1 MCTECVTCKQS
12 KVRNKSVHRVSKHIK
27 KIFKRLQSFI
37 SMFYMFCPRLKV
49 LIVVTEKMI
58 NSTRG
63 KRVFWK
69 ATNTSRRTAK
79 WAATTLRATSVLGH
93 KVRLTPSIDVAISR
107 VCAVMRGF
115 AISVLYGSNLC
126 QIYRVDSGH
135 TVSLLARS
143 SQHYLVVASVFFE
156 VQLARTRSQSD
167 SCIHGRGFKSA
178 NERAD
183 HRQKHQKPRR
193 QSSVCAASGQ
203 TVIQDTIWCFF
214 FF

>member
-1 MCTECVTCKQS
+1 M
-12 KVRNKSVHRVSKHIK
+12 
-27 KIFKRLQSFI
+27 
-37 SMFYMFCPRLKV
+37 
-49 LIVVTEKMI
+49 
-58 NSTRG
+58 
-63 KRVFWK
+63 
-69 ATNTSRRTAK
+69 
-79 WAATTLRATSVLGH
+79 LGH
-93 KVRLTPSIDVAISR
+93 KVRLTPTIDVAISR

-214 FF
+214 FFLNAYSYFYVFSHEGSMSPFIPELSFLTRQFSKR